1 MKKLLI
7 ACGVAALL
15 LTVLFSRAQTRTAWN
30 IIYVTNG
37 STTVPTNFT
46 AGVNA
51 TTNIRATIVTILGKP
66 SPRGVNTSIA
76 YIGTTNVNDSQ
87 PYPVPIGGEVIMR
100 TARPNEYYN
109 LAEWWVDVGTVNDGI
124 TILYQ

>member
-7 ACGVAALL
+7 VCGIAALL

-66 SPRGVNTSIA
+66 SP
-76 YIGTTNVNDSQ
+76 